1 MAKASDGKAENF
13 DHSQL
18 GLSPDKLEIVSEC
31 EERVRAVGRRTTE
44 GTFELGEQLAIVAQ
58 MIPEGTFGKW
68 AIWISGYTR
77 EHAYTFIR
85 IATVLKSYKT
95 RLIQARVRDNVME
108 KLAASPEHVEEVLA
122 EFEAG
127 RRLTGKEV
135 NAIIGVEEKAP
146 DIFPPYHGG
155 IAGLRANAKVKQEL
169 VISEFVRS
177 ITWIIADIENSLK
190 PVQQGKRV
198 LKGRLADKI
207 EHQARIARFRLE
219 NIALPVELNPANAA
233 LSRVMPFPE
242 GSPWRGV
249 TELLYVLGGRDSWP
263 REELAP
269 WLSATVLPTLAWS
282 IDSSKNVNGNDDP
295 KK

>member
-1 MAKASDGKAENF
+1 
-13 DHSQL
+13 
-18 GLSPDKLEIVSEC
+18 
-31 EERVRAVGRRTTE
+31 
-44 GTFELGEQLAIVAQ
+44 
-58 MIPEGTFGKW
+58 
-68 AIWISGYTR
+68 
-77 EHAYTFIR
+77 
-85 IATVLKSYKT
+85 
-95 RLIQARVRDNVME
+95 ME

-169 VISEFVRS
+169 VISEFVR
-177 ITWIIADIENSLK
+177 IIADIENSLK

-207 EHQARIARFRLE
+207 EHPARLARFQLE
-219 NIALPVELNPANAA
+219 NVALPVELNPANAA

-242 GSPWRGV
+242 GSPWREV
-249 TELLYVLGGRDSWP
+249 TKLLYVLGGRDSWP

-269 WLSATVLPTLAWS
+269 WLSATVLPRLAWS
-282 IDSSKNVNGNDDP
+282 IDSGKKVNGNDDP